1 MSGGESS
8 GPVLAAI
15 EAAAGEM
22 VELMR
27 GLTAIPAVGPASGGP
42 GEAAKGRWLMERLA
56 AWGFPAP
63 QAYPAPCSEVPE
75 GERPNYV
82 VRLKGDSAD
91 HTVWVLTHL
100 DVVPPGEASL
110 WSGDPWSLRVDGDRL
125 IGRGSEDNHQGVV
138 SSIFALKALIEAG
151 ITPPHDIAL
160 AFVSDEETGSRYGAA
175 FLVEQH
181 HDLFGPADRVL
192 IPDAGDE
199 QGTMIEVAEKSIL
212 WVTFTVHGKQ
222 THGSTPD
229 HGINAHK
236 AGAHLIVMLEGLYED
251 FPARDELFDP
261 PISTFE
267 PTLKKANVENINT
280 IPGEDVFAFDCRV
293 LPIYTLDEVMT
304 RMRACADEVEAI
316 FGVKV
321 AIETPQRQAAA
332 PPTSP
337 EAPVVEALRRAVRRV
352 YGVEARP
359 MGIGGGTVAA
369 YFRAAGIPAAV
380 WSRLDDTAHMP
391 DEYCRLTNLVGDAQ
405 VMALLFLGEE
415 D

>member
-8 GPVLAAI
+8 GPVMAAI
-15 EAAAGEM
+15 ETAAGEM
-22 VELMR
+22 VELMH

-56 AWGFPAP
+56 AWGFPEP
-63 QAYPAPCSEVPE
+63 QAFPAPCTEVSG

-82 VRLKGDSAD
+82 VRLKGASSD

-110 WSGDPWSLRVDGDRL
+110 WTGDPWTLRVEGDRL
-125 IGRGSEDNHQGVV
+125 IGRGSEDNHQGLV
-138 SSIFALKALIEAG
+138 SSIFALKALLETG
-151 ITPPHDIAL
+151 ITPPHDVAL
-160 AFVSDEETGSRYGAA
+160 AFVSDEETGSSCGAGY
-175 FLVEQH
+175 LVEH
-181 HDLFGPADRVL
+181 HRDLFGHQDRVL

-199 QGTMIEVAEKSIL
+199 RGTMIEVAEKSIL
-212 WVTFTVHGKQ
+212 WATFTVQGKQ

-251 FPARDELFDP
+251 FPVRDELFDP

-293 LPIYTLDEVMT
+293 LPVYTLEEVMG
-304 RMRACADEVEAI
+304 RMRACADEVEAT

-321 AIETPQRQAAA
+321 AIETPQWQPAA

-352 YGVEARP
+352 YEVEAQP

-369 YFRAAGIPAAV
+369 FFRAAGIPAAV

-391 DEYCRLTNLVGDAQ
+391 DEYCRLSNLVGDAK

-415 D
+415 G